1 MFFYFLP
8 AFGKSNADDEWEH
21 SVVEEK
27 WFALSAWNVWVVA
40 LYKHQKKFRWNIKH
54 WASVAALTSVR
65 HPPYVFATCE
75 AFANRFCICTKTIF
89 ALKLVLQIN

>member
-1 MFFYFLP
+1 MP
-8 AFGKSNADDEWEH
+8 ALGKGNADDEWEH

-40 LYKHQKKFRWNIKH
+40 LYKHQKNKKNRWNIKH

-65 HPPYVFATCE
+65 HPPYFLLLVKHLQTGF
-75 AFANRFCICTKTIF
+75 AFALRPPLF
-89 ALKLVLQIN
+89 